1 MNSTESAK
9 RPSGKRPKKRKFT
22 GNIHTRCKAVH
33 SVDESLNNSASGK
46 KIRLQDV
53 HSSFNEH
60 DDCFDGYRVF
70 DKTIMFT
77 NIQNFA
83 SCKKCGGDIKLSEKR
98 VRGLSSVFS
107 IECKNCKDLCS
118 FRNSKILG
126 KGKNILEINR
136 RFVHAMRTIGQG
148 HAAMTTFCGVIDF
161 PPPVAEKSYNNIIN
175 KLQLCSKEVAEASMQ
190 SAALEEVTLTN
201 SSDIII
207 SGDGTWKTRGY
218 SSRVG
223 VCAVIGDKTGKCID
237 AEVMSSFCKGCDSW
251 KRRKGSPAYKKWKI
265 LHVKECL
272 KNHNGSAGMMETV
285 GMVRIFQRSLSHH
298 SVRYTSYIGDGDS
311 KTFSSIT
318 ASNPYGEDITV
329 SKIECVGHVQKR
341 MGTRLRKLKQ
351 MSSKLSDGKSIRGK
365 GRLTDRMIDLVTMYY
380 GNAIRQNKTC
390 LSDMRKA
397 VWAVYFHIRSSD
409 EEPLHSFCPVGP
421 NSWCKYQNQVVE
433 GSVETFRHSN
443 KLPVAVMDAIKPVF
457 NDLSQP
463 KLLQK
468 CLGGKTQNNNE
479 SINSL
484 IWKLCPK
491 TLGCGRK
498 IVDISTNEAIVIFN
512 DGNQGRL
519 KIMQSLGLTVFQF
532 AHKFVTLVDIKR
544 IKTAEVHFNLRT
556 KEVRQ
561 AKRMQF
567 KTTSVINQV
576 LNSDSNNPYMGLNTC
591 TPLIRKVVGR
601 QIIDSSTK
609 ESVFGLH
616 DIWIFSDSRS
626 AIQHL
631 ANWRNVRDFTDT
643 DILKIQKRLSL
654 SRQIHFHRISSHV
667 NITGNEIAYSL
678 DRTGAGET
686 TTPAAPLTYLEI
698 FSKYKAN
705 IKAIWMIPPLNP

>member
-22 GNIHTRCKAVH
+22 GNMHTRCKVIH

-53 HSSFNEH
+53 DSSFIEH

-83 SCKKCGGDIKLSEKR
+83 SCKKYGGDIKLSEKC
-98 VRGLSSVFS
+98 VR
-107 IECKNCKDLCS
+107 
-118 FRNSKILG
+118 
-126 KGKNILEINR
+126 
-136 RFVHAMRTIGQG
+136 
-148 HAAMTTFCGVIDF
+148 AMTTFCGVMDF

-190 SAALEEVTLTN
+190 SAALEEATLTN
-201 SSDIII
+201 SDIII
-207 SGDGTWKTRGY
+207 SGDGTWKTHGY

-285 GMVRIFQRSLSHH
+285 GMVRIFQRSLSHR

-351 MSSKLSDGKSIRGK
+351 MSSKLSDGKSIGGK
-365 GRLTDRMIDLVTMYY
+365 GRLTDRMIDLITTYY

-409 EEPLHSFCPVGP
+409 EENHC
-421 NSWCKYQNQVVE
+421 
-433 GSVETFRHSN
+433 
-443 KLPVAVMDAIKPVF
+443 
-457 NDLSQP
+457 
-463 KLLQK
+463 
-468 CLGGKTQNNNE
+468 
-479 SINSL
+479 
-484 IWKLCPK
+484 
-491 TLGCGRK
+491 
-498 IVDISTNEAIVIFN
+498 
-512 DGNQGRL
+512 
-519 KIMQSLGLTVFQF
+519 TVF
-532 AHKFVTLVDIKR
+532 V
-544 IKTAEVHFNLRT
+544 
-556 KEVRQ
+556 
-561 AKRMQF
+561 
-567 KTTSVINQV
+567 
-576 LNSDSNNPYMGLNTC
+576 P
-591 TPLIRKVVGR
+591 
-601 QIIDSSTK
+601 
-609 ESVFGLH
+609 
-616 DIWIFSDSRS
+616 
-626 AIQHL
+626 
-631 ANWRNVRDFTDT
+631 
-643 DILKIQKRLSL
+643 
-654 SRQIHFHRISSHV
+654 
-667 NITGNEIAYSL
+667 
-678 DRTGAGET
+678 
-686 TTPAAPLTYLEI
+686 
-698 FSKYKAN
+698 
-705 IKAIWMIPPLNP
+705 